1 MTNFEIHDT
10 QSAPAKSVASLEAA
24 RKAYG
29 FIPNL
34 IGTLAESPA
43 AVKAYL
49 TLDQLLAE
57 SSLSAVERNIAT
69 LAISRYNECH
79 YCMAAVSAVA
89 EMQKVPAEAIEAI
102 RNDRP
107 IPDGKLEA
115 LRSFATKVVDK
126 RGWVTDDDI
135 SEFLSA
141 GYAKASLLDVIVAAS
156 YKTLSNY
163 ANHISG
169 TPVDQVFESRKWTA
183 PDKSE
188 AA

>member
-1 MTNFEIHDT
+1 MANFEIHDT
-10 QSAPAKSVASLEAA
+10 QSAPSNSVASLEAA
-24 RKAYG
+24 EKAYG
-29 FIPNL
+29 FVPNL
-34 IGTLAESPA
+34 IGMLAESPT
-43 AVKAYL
+43 AVEAYL
-49 TLDQLLAE
+49 TLDRLLAN
-57 SSLSAVERNIAT
+57 SSLSAIERNIAT

-79 YCMAAVSAVA
+79 YCVAAISTVA
-89 EMQKVPAEAIEAI
+89 DMQKVPADAIEAI

-107 IPDGKLEA
+107 IPDDKLEA

-141 GYAKASLLDVIVAAS
+141 GYAKVSLLDVIVAAS

-163 ANHISG
+163 TNHISG

-183 PDKSE
+183 PDTSE